1 MASIKL
7 ANAPCSWGAL
17 EFEDIGE
24 RQIDYRQML
33 DELVETGYT
42 GTDLGDWGYMPTDPA
57 RLHAELSARHVAM
70 VGAFVPVPLKNA
82 AAHADGIA
90 EAVKIARLL
99 AAVAEVSDSTRP
111 PIIVLADENGTVPQ
125 RVQNAGHITP
135 EMGLSNA
142 EWHTFAA
149 GAQAV
154 ARAVRDETGLRTAF
168 HHHCAGYVE
177 TPAEIDRLLSL
188 TDPALLG
195 LVFDTGH
202 YAFGAGSCAAVLP
215 ALEKYGERIWLVH
228 FKDFQPDIARQVA
241 ENRWGYFEAIRHGI
255 FCELGQGG
263 IDFTGIVQWLKNTG
277 YDGWVV
283 VEQDILPG
291 MGTPKESARRNREFL
306 ASMGI

>member
-7 ANAPCSWGAL
+7 ANAPCSWGVL
-17 EFEDIGE
+17 EFEDVGE
-24 RQIDYRQML
+24 SQIDYRQML

-57 RLHAELSARHVAM
+57 RLHAELSARRLAM
-70 VGAFVPVPLKNA
+70 VGAFVPVALKNA
-82 AAHADGIA
+82 TAHADGIA

-99 AAVAEVSDSTRP
+99 AAVADTGASVHP
-111 PIIVLADENGTVPQ
+111 PMIVLADDNGTVPR
-125 RVQNAGHITP
+125 RVKNVGRITP
-135 EMGLSNA
+135 EMGLSAA
-142 EWHTFAA
+142 EWRTFAA
-149 GAQAV
+149 GAEAI
-154 ARAVRDETGLRTAF
+154 ARAVRDETGLRTVF

-215 ALEKYGERIWLVH
+215 ALEKYRERIWLVH
-228 FKDFQPDIARQVA
+228 FKDFQPDIARQMT
-241 ENRWGYFEAIRHGI
+241 ENGWDYFEAIRHGI
-255 FCELGQGG
+255 FCELGKGG
-263 IDFTGIVQWLKNTG
+263 IDFAGIVQWLKNSG

-291 MGTPKESARRNREFL
+291 MGAPKESARRNREFL
-306 ASMGI
+306 ASVGL